1 MTNPQIGET
10 VRYLRTGGL
19 FQVKKVTKDVVVLDA
34 QDGLTQIMT
43 PTESLD
49 LVFEKIPPAESI
61 RQDLNPGSKS
71 PLSS

>member
-19 FQVKKVTKDVVVLDA
+19 FQVKKVTKDIVILDA

-49 LVFEKIPPAESI
+49 LVFEKIPSAESFG
-61 RQDLNPGSKS
+61 QDLNSGSKS
-71 PLSS
+71 PHSS

>member
-1 MTNPQIGET
+1 MANPQIGET

-19 FQVKKVTKDVVVLDA
+19 FQVKKVTKDIMVLDA

-49 LVFEKIPPAESI
+49 LVFEKIPPTESF

-71 PLSS
+71 PCSS